1 MNKEYKASE
10 LAEIVHGTVVGN
22 PDTVVNAVN
31 SLKLAERNEVSFLNS
46 AKYLKAQRESH
57 AGIVLVPRDWKYE
70 PPEGQTNIH
79 CEDPDKAFTKLCA
92 IFAPEPLDYP
102 VGVHPTAF
110 VHPTAKLAEGVHVG
124 PNAVVMEGAEIG
136 KNTKILEGAEIGKNT
151 KICACA
157 YIGQETKVGENT
169 TIYPGVCIMHRCII
183 GNRVIIHGNAVIGA
197 DGFGYNATFRGLVKV
212 PQNGIVR
219 IDDDVEIGAC
229 STIDRARFGMTW
241 IKKGVK
247 IDNLVF
253 VAHNVIVGESSV
265 LIGQAGVAGSAEL
278 GRGVVLQA
286 RAGVN
291 GHITMGDGSK
301 VLGCSAAQKSTP
313 PGGTV
318 FGVPGETQEA
328 YLERFALPIR
338 MRKVLARLD
347 KLEAKLAALE
357 AKDEGGAK

>member
-1 MNKEYKASE
+1 MRVKITSDSTCDLTPE
-10 LAEIVHGTVVGN
+10 LLRRFDISVCPLYIVKDG
-22 PDTVVNAVN
+22 
-31 SLKLAERNEVSFLNS
+31 VS
-46 AKYLKAQRESH
+46 Y
-57 AGIVLVPRDWKYE
+57 RDNVDIT
-70 PPEGQTNIH
+70 PA
-79 CEDPDKAFTKLCA
+79 D
-92 IFAPEPLDYP
+92 IFAHVEAGGSLCTTAAVSEADYEEFFTREMA
-102 VGVHPTAF
+102 GYDG
-110 VHPTAKLAEGVHVG
+110 LVHVTISSEMSVCYQ
-124 PNAVVMEGAEIG
+124 NACNAARRMNNVHVVDSRNLSSAQGLIVM
-136 KNTKILEGAEIGKNT
+136 EGAEIGKNT
-151 KICACA
+151 KICACS
-157 YIGQETKVGENT
+157 YVGQFVKIGENT
-169 TIYPGVCIMHRCII
+169 MLHPGVRVMHRCII
-183 GNRVIIHGNAVIGA
+183 GNRVIIHGGAVIGA

-219 IDDDVEIGAC
+219 IDDDVEVGAC
-229 STIDRARFGMTW
+229 STIDRARFGVTW

-265 LIGQAGVAGSAEL
+265 LIGQSGVAGSAEL

-347 KLEAKLAALE
+347 KLEAKLAELE
-357 AKDEGGAK
+357 GKTPGGNE